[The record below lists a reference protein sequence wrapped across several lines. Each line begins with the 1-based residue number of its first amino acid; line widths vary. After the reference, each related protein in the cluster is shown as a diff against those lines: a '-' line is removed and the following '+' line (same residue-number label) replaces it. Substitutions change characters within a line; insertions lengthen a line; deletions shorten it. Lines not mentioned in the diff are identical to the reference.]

1 MCCKYIEKVP
11 LKMQVNPLEN
21 AVKTPRKCTILESKN
36 IQKTL
41 QSDQGPLENAET
53 PLKCIE
59 VLEKDENVIAIEK
72 DIAKTEG
79 KKFRLK
85 GKKVFFTYKTHIN
98 FDELFNAIN
107 KKHPISKYMFC
118 HESADQND
126 PYLHTHGCVEFI
138 KPIDTVFSRIF
149 DIGDIHPNF
158 TSTRNWCA
166 AINYCMKEFKETKQV
181 NFKHNM
187 DLEAE
192 LKSKRQNKLES
203 RNEFKQLV
211 QLIVEEKNALDAIMN
226 YANDLRDVMAITM
239 LHNLKQQ
246 GIPEDILRD
255 AENFVPSVYHEEL
268 IEIMKSIP
276 SIRTAYWLYDE
287 FGNTGKST
295 FMKWCIATMKDVF
308 AISGTGASKD
318 IFNVLL
324 NHLKEKEFPK
334 TIFIDLARTCEDRES
349 IYGIIEQIK
358 NGYITAT
365 KYHGG
370 NIFMPVPHIIIL
382 SNFLPI
388 VSKLSLDR
396 WRIYEVYEDVND
408 NYSMARLN
416 LKQVS
421 NMRAKIEAKI
431 EAKRIV
437 EIRKHNVLVGKY
449 VQKYSKKAGLSED
462 GLLDEY

>member
-1 MCCKYIEKVP
+1 
-11 LKMQVNPLEN
+11 MQVNPLEN
-21 AVKTPRKCTILESKN
+21 ATKTPRKCNILDNQNEA
-36 IQKTL
+36 KTL
-41 QSDQGPLENAET
+41 QQQQGPLENAET
-53 PLKCIE
+53 PRKCIE
-59 VLEKDENVIAIEK
+59 VLENDKDFDLIEK

-85 GKKVFFTYKTHIN
+85 GKKVFFTYKTHVD
-98 FDELFNAIN
+98 FDVLFNTIN
-107 KKHPISKYMFC
+107 KKHAITKYMFC
-118 HESADQND
+118 HESADKND
-126 PYLHTHGCVEFI
+126 PYLHTHGCVEFS
-138 KPIDTVFSRIF
+138 KPIDTVYSRIF
-149 DIGDIHPNF
+149 DIDDIHPNF

-187 DLEAE
+187 DLEVE
-192 LKSKRQNKLES
+192 LKSKRQNKLEC
-203 RNEFKQLV
+203 RTEFKNLV

-226 YANDLRDVMAITM
+226 HANDLRDVMAITM
-239 LHNLKQQ
+239 IHSLKKQ
-246 GIPEDILRD
+246 GLTDQLIRD
-255 AENFVPSVYHEEL
+255 AENFVPSVYHTEL
-268 IEIMKSIP
+268 LEIMKSVP
-276 SIRTAYWLYDE
+276 SVRTAYWLYDE
-287 FGNTGKST
+287 IGNNGKST
-295 FMKWCIATMKDVF
+295 FMKWCLATMEDVF

-388 VSKLSLDR
+388 ISKLSLDR
-396 WRIYEVYEDVND
+396 WRIYEVYQDVND
-408 NYSMARLN
+408 NYSMARMS
-416 LKQVS
+416 LKQV
-421 NMRAKIEAKI
+421 NTVRRKIEAKI

-437 EIRKHNVLVGKY
+437 EVRKHNMLVAKY
-449 VQKYSKKAGLSED
+449 VKKFSKEAGLNED